1 MASRNEILTVREIAR
16 CAVLGALF
24 YIVFHLFSNVLYVE
38 GITLTLFVCAQVFK
52 RKEVLAGTMVF
63 AMLQLLFHGFMIW
76 NMAYAVIFPLYALWF
91 CSLKKTAEKH
101 EWIAWAAGALA
112 AFLLGQLVDLPF
124 LVFGKTVTIV
134 YILLGMKTSLIQA
147 GVVFL
152 EFLFLYEPMVR
163 IMKKIAKHR

>member
-1 MASRNEILTVREIAR
+1 MANRNEILTVREMAR
-16 CAVLGALF
+16 CAVLGTLF
-24 YIVFHLFSNVLYVE
+24 YIVFHLFSNVLYAE

-63 AMLQLLFHGFMIW
+63 ALLQLFFHGFMIW
-76 NMAYAVIFPLYALWF
+76 NMTYAVIFPLYALWF
-91 CSLKKTAEKH
+91 YSLNRLAAKH
-101 EWIAWAAGALA
+101 EWVAWTTGALA

-163 IMKKIAKHR
+163 IMKKIARHS

>member
-1 MASRNEILTVREIAR
+1 MANRNEILTVREMAR
-16 CAVLGALF
+16 CAVLGTLF

-63 AMLQLLFHGFMIW
+63 ALLQLFFHGFMIW

-91 CSLKKTAEKH
+91 CSLNRLAAKH
-101 EWIAWAAGALA
+101 EWVAWAAGTLA

-163 IMKKIAKHR
+163 IMKKIARNS